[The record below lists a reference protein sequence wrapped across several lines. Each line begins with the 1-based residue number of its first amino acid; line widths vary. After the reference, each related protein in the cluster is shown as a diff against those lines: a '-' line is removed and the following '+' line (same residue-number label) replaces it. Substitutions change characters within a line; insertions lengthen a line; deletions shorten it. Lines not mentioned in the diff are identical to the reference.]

1 MRNCELGGGN
11 LRMGLTERQGWSGEC
26 GAGWRSWAWAG
37 AGRGTE
43 WGGGRGAGGWRGARA
58 VQMCMCYQHCL
69 PGSCTITCLM
79 KNVVQLVHW
88 KGLAQSKLVRH

>member
-1 MRNCELGGGN
+1 MVLGGGAGQGQGQPGAQSEEEAE
-11 LRMGLTERQGWSGEC
+11 GLGGGGTERGT
-26 GAGWRSWAWAG
+26 GAVGVW
-37 AGRGTE
+37 
-43 WGGGRGAGGWRGARA
+43 
-58 VQMCMCYQHCL
+58 MCYQHCL